1 MNGASRRYPVELPIR
16 LAAAL
21 LLAACTVPHA
31 HAVELHLSFGALE
44 RMLAE
49 QVFTREG
56 RRYVRGDKSNR
67 CNFAYLES
75 PRVGAEVDKLRIRA
89 RFSGRSSL
97 NMLGQCVGLGDAFN
111 VVIDARPQY
120 KSGAIRLTDVAASS
134 DGKTG
139 FYIRRVCAALEA
151 SLARDFAYPLE
162 TTARDLLENAG
173 AQPGYKR
180 EMRKFNVPEIRIAQ
194 DAVVLELDF
203 ELPGSRPDTP
213 AGPVREAPYP
223 PIRSRAE

>member
-1 MNGASRRYPVELPIR
+1 VNGASERYSVGLPIR
-16 LAAAL
+16 FAVAL
-21 LLAACTVPHA
+21 LLALCASPLA
-31 HAVELHLSFGALE
+31 NAVELHLSFGALE

-49 QVFTREG
+49 QVFTQEG

-75 PRVGAEVDKLRIRA
+75 PRVGAEAGKLRIRA
-89 RFSGRSSL
+89 RFSGRSSV

-120 KSGAIRLTDVAASS
+120 KGGAIRLTDVVASS

-139 FYIRRVCAALEA
+139 FYIRRVCTALQV

-162 TTARDLLENAG
+162 NTARDLLENAG

-194 DAVVLELDF
+194 DAIVLVLDF
-203 ELPGSRPDTP
+203 ELL
-213 AGPVREAPYP
+213 VK
-223 PIRSRAE
+223 

>member
-1 MNGASRRYPVELPIR
+1 MKPAKPATKSAGLPASGASERYPVGLPIR
-16 LAAAL
+16 LLAAL
-21 LLAACTVPHA
+21 LLAACIAPKVQ
-31 HAVELHLSFGALE
+31 AVELQLSFGALE

-49 QVFTREG
+49 QVFTQEG

-75 PRVGAEVDKLRIRA
+75 PRIGAEGGKLRIRA
-89 RFSGRSSL
+89 RFSGRSSV

-120 KSGAIRLTDVAASS
+120 KGGTIRLTDVIASS

-139 FYIRRVCAALEA
+139 FYIRRVCTALQT

-162 TTARDLLENAG
+162 NTARGLLENAG

-180 EMRKFNVPEIRIAQ
+180 EMRNFNVPEIRVAP
-194 DAVVLELDF
+194 DAVVLVLDF
-203 ELPGSRPDTP
+203 QL
-213 AGPVREAPYP
+213 AVK
-223 PIRSRAE
+223 

>member
-1 MNGASRRYPVELPIR
+1 LPIR

-21 LLAACTVPHA
+21 LLAVCAAPSA
-31 HAVELHLSFGALE
+31 SAVELHLSFGALE
-44 RMLAE
+44 RLLAE
-49 QVFTREG
+49 QVFTQEG

-75 PRVGAEVDKLRIRA
+75 PRIGAEGGKLRIRA

-111 VVIDARPQY
+111 VLIDARPQY
-120 KSGAIRLTDVAASS
+120 KGGAIRLAEVTASS

-139 FYIRRVCAALEA
+139 FYIRRVCAALQA

-162 TTARDLLENAG
+162 TEARKLLEQTG
-173 AQPGYKR
+173 VQPGYRR
-180 EMRKFNVPEIRIAQ
+180 ELRNFNVPEIRVAP
-194 DAVVLELDF
+194 DALVLVLDF
-203 ELPGSRPDTP
+203 QLS
-213 AGPVREAPYP
+213 VK
-223 PIRSRAE
+223 

>member
-1 MNGASRRYPVELPIR
+1 LPIR

-21 LLAACTVPHA
+21 LLAACAAPQA
-31 HAVELHLSFGALE
+31 RAVELHLSFGALE

-49 QVFTREG
+49 QVFTQEG

-75 PRVGAEVDKLRIRA
+75 PRVGAEAGKLRIRA

-120 KSGAIRLTDVAASS
+120 KGGVIRLAEVVASS

-139 FYIRRVCAALEA
+139 FYIRRVCAALQA

-162 TTARDLLENAG
+162 TQARKLLEDPG

-180 EMRKFNVPEIRIAQ
+180 EMRSFNVPEIRIAP
-194 DAVVLELDF
+194 DALVLVLDF
-203 ELPGSRPDTP
+203 QL
-213 AGPVREAPYP
+213 AVK
-223 PIRSRAE
+223 